1 VRLISEKVEGI
12 HEVLEVKKD
21 KFRTAFKPE
30 GEEVFVFGREV
41 KDFRSVDYEA
51 ISMLNVSATQQI
63 KKEKDAEVK
72 ALHDENAD
80 LKARLAAQD
89 KRLAALEAKDKSRD
103 GKLAAIEKLLTG
115 GRAAAQPVSLKKSS
129 AGGAE

>member
-1 VRLISEKVEGI
+1 
-12 HEVLEVKKD
+12 
-21 KFRTAFKPE
+21 
-30 GEEVFVFGREV
+30 
-41 KDFRSVDYEA
+41 
-51 ISMLNVSATQQI
+51 
-63 KKEKDAEVK
+63 VK

-89 KRLAALEAKDKSRD
+89 KRLAALEAKDKARD
-103 GKLAAIEKLLTG
+103 AKLAAIEKLLTG

>member
-1 VRLISEKVEGI
+1 M
-12 HEVLEVKKD
+12 LEVKKD

-72 ALHDENAD
+72 ALKDENVTLKTRVEALEAAAKIRDEAD
-80 LKARLAAQD
+80 KAIVT
-89 KRLAALEAKDKSRD
+89 KLAALEKLVRD
-103 GKLAAIEKLLTG
+103 ATKAT
-115 GRAAAQPVSLKKSS
+115 AQPVSFKKSAS
-129 AGGAE
+129 GAE